1 MCALTILA
9 APVSSATPLYAIE
22 EYLAAMVDTADLVSD
37 EEQKEF
43 LVEFQQALTV
53 AVDKRDRVGQFHA
66 HLEIQTA
73 LAKAEIDR
81 LQKRKAFYERATER
95 LEAYLIKV
103 IESLGQDEKG
113 RYRKLEGK
121 TVTFQ
126 VRPCPASLDVYDE
139 ALVPSQYKIAEV
151 KLPAPL
157 WEELMESI
165 DLDTRTKILDQVK
178 AATLTISAASVK
190 AVLNQKEA
198 VPGARLLE
206 DKLSL
211 RVS

>member
-1 MCALTILA
+1 MSALTVVA

-22 EYLAAMVDTADLVSD
+22 EYLAAMVDTVDMVSD

-43 LVEFQQALTV
+43 LAEFQQALTV
-53 AVDKRDRVGQFHA
+53 AVDKRDRVGQFLT
-66 HLEIQTA
+66 HLETQAA

-81 LQKRKAFYERATER
+81 LQKRKALYERAYER
-95 LEAYLIKV
+95 MEAYLIKV
-103 IESLGQDEKG
+103 IESLGKDEKD

-121 TVTFQ
+121 TVTFS
-126 VRPCPASLDVYDE
+126 VRHCPASVHVYDE

-178 AATLTISAASVK
+178 AATLTVSCAPVK
-190 AVLNQKEA
+190 AALNQKEV
-198 VPGARLLE
+198 VPGARLIE

-211 RVS
+211 RVT